1 MTRTSTLA
9 FATALAAALA
19 LGQSAGHGQSAPPSA
34 APGSAN
40 DGPPVTAPTTPFDAL
55 RGDRAY
61 GWIGQ
66 NRSEVVARH
75 GMVATSQPLAAQVGL
90 DVLKAGGNAFDAAVA
105 TAAALN
111 VVEPYAAGI
120 GGDMFMIAWSA
131 KEKRL
136 VALDGAGRAP
146 AGATPDRWTRRGIR
160 HIPYTGIDPVV
171 VPGAVDGWHTVLARY
186 GTLGF
191 REVLEPAAKLAEEGF
206 GVSERIADEWA
217 DTQKPLEGDAESRRV
232 YLPNGRAPR
241 PYELFR
247 NPDLAAAFRLLQREG
262 RDAFYKGAIGQA
274 IVARSQALGGTM
286 TMADLGRIQ
295 ARWVTPLTTRYR
307 GVDLYQM
314 PPSTQGFALL
324 EQLNIVEQCAP
335 GLGIALKPGVNRT
348 PAFWH
353 LMIES
358 KKLAYADLDR
368 WNGDPD
374 FSKVPTERLV
384 SKDYARSL
392 CARIDPN
399 KATKPASAEQPI
411 GGTVYISVADR
422 FGNLVSF
429 IYSVYGEFAS
439 GITVP
444 GYGFLLNNRGYGFS
458 LDPKS
463 PNVIAPGKRPFY
475 TLIPGFAMKDGK
487 PLMAFGVMSG
497 DQQAQ
502 GQAQVLVNMLDLG
515 ANLQAA
521 SDAARFNHN
530 QRDDEVTL
538 ESELYA
544 AVGPALQRMG
554 HKVVRGNGVLMG
566 GYQAI
571 RVDPET
577 GVMRGGSDHRKD
589 GAAVGW

>member
-1 MTRTSTLA
+1 MKHLWSLA
-9 FATALAAALA
+9 SAILA
-19 LGQSAGHGQSAPPSA
+19 LVAAVLTQAGGYAQTATPSA
-34 APGSAN
+34 APGSSN
-40 DGPPVTAPTTPFDAL
+40 DGPATTAPTTTFDAL

-75 GMVATSQPLAAQVGL
+75 GMVATSQPLAAQAGL

-111 VVEPYAAGI
+111 VVEPYSAGI

-136 VALDGAGRAP
+136 IALDGAGRAP
-146 AGATPDRWTRRGIR
+146 SGATPERWTRRGLKR
-160 HIPYTGIDPVV
+160 IPYTGIDPVV
-171 VPGAVDGWHTVLARY
+171 VPGAVDGWQAVLSRY

-191 REVLEPAAKLAEEGF
+191 QQVLEPAARLAEEGF

-217 DTQKPLEGDAESRRV
+217 DNQKILANDAESRRV
-232 YLPNGRAPR
+232 YLPGGRPPR

-247 NPDLAAAFRLLQREG
+247 NPGLARAFRLLQREG
-262 RDAFYKGAIGQA
+262 RDGFYRGAIGQA
-274 IVARSQALGGTM
+274 MVARSRALGGTM
-286 TMADLGRIQ
+286 TMADLARIQ
-295 ARWVTPLTTRYR
+295 ARWVTPLTTRHR
-307 GVDLYQM
+307 GVDVYEM
-314 PPSTQGFALL
+314 PPPTQGFALL

-335 GLGIALKPGVNRT
+335 GLGVVMGPGVNRT
-348 PAFWH
+348 PAYWH
-353 LMIES
+353 LLIES

-392 CARIDPN
+392 CARIDP
-399 KATKPASAEQPI
+399 KRATPPARAERPV

-429 IYSVYGEFAS
+429 IYSIYGEFAS
-439 GITVP
+439 GVTVP
-444 GYGFLLNNRGYGFS
+444 GYGFLLNNRGFGFS

-463 PNVIAPGKRPFY
+463 PNVVAPGKRPFY

-530 QRDDEVTL
+530 QADDQVTL

-544 AVGPALQRMG
+544 AVGPALARMG

-571 RVDPET
+571 RVDPAT